1 MNADRREIALHQQL
15 VQLCCSAHTFN
26 KNDNLVEVQG
36 IKEVIQLPVLL
47 QLTQFN
53 IVLPGKRE

>member
-1 MNADRREIALHQQL
+1 MNADRREIALCQQL
-15 VQLCCSAHTFN
+15 VQLSCSVHTFY
-26 KNDNLVEVQG
+26 KNDDLVKVQG

-53 IVLPGKRE
+53 VVLQGKR